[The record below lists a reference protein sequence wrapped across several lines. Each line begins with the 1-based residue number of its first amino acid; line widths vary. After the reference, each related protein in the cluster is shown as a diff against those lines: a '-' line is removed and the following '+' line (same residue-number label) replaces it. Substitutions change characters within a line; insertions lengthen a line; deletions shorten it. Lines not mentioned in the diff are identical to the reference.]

1 MILHSLALSSFRL
14 DYPHFSEDPE
24 HYFFATY
31 IVTLAHLHMFIHTDM
46 LLHNSTYAVVRLL
59 LDPEPVVLDVGEVS
73 DRQQLDT
80 TSVSSQPPGPGQLQ
94 AS

>member
-1 MILHSLALSSFRL
+1 
-14 DYPHFSEDPE
+14 
-24 HYFFATY
+24 
-31 IVTLAHLHMFIHTDM
+31 M

-80 TSVSSQPPGPGQLQ
+80 PSVPAQSPGPGHLQ
-94 AS
+94 INGINDL